1 MVRKQSESHLDRGAA
16 AVEMAL
22 VLPLLILFTFGIID
36 FSRVFNAEIQIS
48 QAAREGAR
56 MAALAGSV
64 TGFDKPAVK
73 ARVALA
79 APNPGF
85 GPTPAGVLDSDIV
98 MCPNSASLAKVT
110 VTYDYQGILF
120 SFQGAKKLTQTAVMI
135 CGG

>member
-1 MVRKQSESHLDRGAA
+1 MVRKQNERHLDRGAA

-22 VLPLLILFTFGIID
+22 VLPLLTLFTFGIID

-56 MAALAGSV
+56 MAALGYAE
-64 TGFDKPAVK
+64 TAVK
-73 ARVALA
+73 DRVALA
-79 APNPGF
+79 APYPAF
-85 GPTPAGVLDSDIV
+85 GSTPAEVPTIV
-98 MCPNSASLAKVT
+98 RCPNTDTPRVAKVT

-120 SFQGAKKLTQTAVMI
+120 SFEESNKLTQTAVMI